1 MRPILPLPIVAM
13 LAATLPAAERI
24 PIGLTASTKVIEAT
38 DAVGKGPLVVVIGGL
53 DGALM
58 APVRPVRGLRVVS
71 VPLANPDKAKLVFP
85 PTGTAYRENG
95 ESHYLWRW
103 IGITAPDMVVIEGAD
118 DFGLERALAENAVA
132 GVGRIPV
139 RRVMPKPGEKIPPS
153 EAHREIEGR
162 LARSPRQIA
171 EQLAQVYGHEFPEA
185 VYIPGMALIG
195 RLRLGERADVERI
208 VAPFVT
214 GARDSLAK
222 ATASH
227 LSGHLIFGE
236 LGNTELVRRAADLAA
251 NESDQ
256 LYSQMSDAV
265 FMGCPILAKAGKL
278 TGDAKYFDQAL
289 NHLRYM
295 QKLDLRPDGLYR
307 HSPLNDA
314 AWGRG
319 NAFPALGLALA
330 LTEIPRDHPAFAPML
345 QAFQEHIRRLASFQ
359 TEEGMWRQVVDL
371 PGVYPEFSATAMIG
385 IAMRRG
391 VRNGWLNAR
400 EYQPRIDRAWRAV
413 LRRTA
418 ADGRLMDV
426 CEGTGKQKTA
436 DDYLRR
442 GAILDRDPRGGGMA
456 LFFATE

>member
-1 MRPILPLPIVAM
+1 MRPILPL
-13 LAATLPAAERI
+13 LAILTAGLPAAELV
-24 PIGLTASTKVIEAT
+24 PIGLTASGGSIEAT
-38 DAVGKGPLVVVIGGL
+38 APVGEGPLVVVIGGL
-53 DGALM
+53 DGTRMLPA
-58 APVRPVRGLRVVS
+58 RPIRGLRMIS
-71 VPLANPDKAKLVFP
+71 IPLANPDKAKLVFP
-85 PTGTAYRENG
+85 PTGIAYRENG

-103 IGITAPDMVVIEGAD
+103 LGVTAPDLVLIQGAD
-118 DFGLERALAENAVA
+118 DAGLGAALAENAVA

-139 RRVMPKPGEKIPPS
+139 RRVLPAAGEKIPPS
-153 EAHREIEGR
+153 DAHREMDRR
-162 LARSPRQIA
+162 LARAPREVA
-171 EQLAQVYGHEFPEA
+171 EQLAQVYGHEFPET

-214 GARDSLAK
+214 GAKNSLAK
-222 ATASH
+222 PTASH
-227 LSGHLIFGE
+227 LAGHLVFGE
-236 LGNTELVRRAADLAA
+236 LGNVELVRRAADLAA
-251 NESDQ
+251 NESDEF
-256 LYSQMSDAV
+256 YMQMSDAV

-278 TGDAKYFDQAL
+278 TGETKYYDLAL

-330 LTEIPRDHPAFAPML
+330 LSDIPRDHPAFAPML
-345 QAFQEHIRRLASFQ
+345 HAFREHMQVLARFQ
-359 TEEGMWRQVVDL
+359 TEDGMWRQVVDR
-371 PGVYPEFSATAMIG
+371 PGVYQEFSATAMIG

-391 VRNGWLNAR
+391 VRHGWLEAA

-413 LRRTA
+413 LRRIA

-426 CEGTGKQKTA
+426 CEGTGKQKAA